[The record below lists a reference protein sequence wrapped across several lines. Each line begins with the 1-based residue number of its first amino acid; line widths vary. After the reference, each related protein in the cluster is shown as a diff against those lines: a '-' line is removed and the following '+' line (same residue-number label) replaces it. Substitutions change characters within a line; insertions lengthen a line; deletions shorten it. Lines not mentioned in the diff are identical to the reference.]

1 MSSTSSQPLESPI
14 TFIKRCF
21 HARKILW
28 TYHVNMRL
36 GQRSISRAQIFQA
49 IDTFDIIEEYPNDKY
64 FPSYLI
70 RAEVGQIVFHTHVAI
85 DTEGDN
91 VRIITAYFPDRV
103 GWNEDFKVR
112 R

>member
-1 MSSTSSQPLESPI
+1 MSSTHSQPLESPI
-14 TFIKRCF
+14 TFIKRCL
-21 HARKILW
+21 HERKSFW
-28 TYHVNMRL
+28 TYHVNMHL
-36 GQRSISRAQIFQA
+36 GQRSIARTRIFQA
-49 IDTFDIIEEYPNDKY
+49 IDTFDVIEEYPDDKY

-70 RAEVGQIVFHTHVAI
+70 RDEVNQTAFHIHVAT

-103 GWNEDFKVR
+103 GWNEDLRVR